1 MCTVHSVHSA
11 QCTVHSAQCAQGP
24 AWSTPAPVA
33 RNGGQERG
41 RRQPITDHGPIFK
54 FVAQDP
60 RTRRGTKTDRGMI
73 WLILG
78 FFLQAWTC
86 LLFFALFEYK
96 PAWVQHEGPS
106 LVILFYIGP
115 SAYSIRWIR
124 PAQQCAHK
132 VCTKSAQV
140 CAGRVRGIVAKVCI
154 LQNNCHSPASRFHIC
169 TFRCHSKPDRGK

>member
-1 MCTVHSVHSA
+1 MQVHVGSPGFSRDSVHRA
-11 QCTVHSAQCAQGP
+11 QPGALRPPLPEMVGKKGAEGSQSRITGRYLSLSLRIQELGPTTQC
-24 AWSTPAPVA
+24 
-33 RNGGQERG
+33 
-41 RRQPITDHGPIFK
+41 
-54 FVAQDP
+54 
-60 RTRRGTKTDRGMI
+60 GTKTDRGMI

-106 LVILFYIGP
+106 LVILFYIGHR

-124 PAQQCAHK
+124 PTQQCVHK
-132 VCTKSAQV
+132 VCTKSAPI

-154 LQNNCHSPASRFHIC
+154 LQNNCHSPAFCSHIC
-169 TFRCHSKPDRGK
+169 TFRCHSKLDR

>member
-1 MCTVHSVHSA
+1 
-11 QCTVHSAQCAQGP
+11 
-24 AWSTPAPVA
+24 
-33 RNGGQERG
+33 
-41 RRQPITDHGPIFK
+41 
-54 FVAQDP
+54 
-60 RTRRGTKTDRGMI
+60 MI

-106 LVILFYIGP
+106 LVILFYIGHR

-124 PAQQCAHK
+124 PTQQCVHK

-154 LQNNCHSPASRFHIC
+154 LQNNCHSPASPP
-169 TFRCHSKPDRGK
+169 TFALSAAIQMWTGKNIPEYFAKEEKMLEDEMQRRSVAVWAAG

>member
-1 MCTVHSVHSA
+1 MGSPGFSRDSVHRAQPGALCVLCVCTVCALCVH
-11 QCTVHSAQCAQGP
+11 CAQGP
-24 AWSTPAPVA
+24 AWSTRAPVA

-115 SAYSIRWIR
+115 RR
-124 PAQQCAHK
+124 VFNQVDPTNPTMHAQSVHK
-132 VCTKSAQV
+132 VCTGLCRTCPRNCGKSV
-140 CAGRVRGIVAKVCI
+140 HTPK
-154 LQNNCHSPASRFHIC
+154 
-169 TFRCHSKPDRGK
+169 

>member
-1 MCTVHSVHSA
+1 MCAVCVHCVCTVCALCTVH
-11 QCTVHSAQCAQGP
+11 CAQGP

-106 LVILFYIGP
+106 LVILFYIGHR

-132 VCTKSAQV
+132 VCTKSAPI

-154 LQNNCHSPASRFHIC
+154 LQNNCHSPASRSHIC
-169 TFRCHSKPDRGK
+169 TFRCHSNPDQ